1 MRNKII
7 LTLTVLFLITQ
18 VAVFAGGG
26 TRNGTG
32 GAAQLLIPVGA
43 RGIAMNGSNISSL
56 RGVESLFW
64 NPAGLSRTN
73 QSVEASFSYMSHIA
87 DIGINYA
94 AIGLQVG
101 GLGSLGF
108 SIKSLSMEDIPVTT
122 VENPDGTGQTYSPQL
137 MTLGLTYA
145 KNLSDRVSVGF
156 TANLISE
163 TLNLVSTTGI
173 AFNLG
178 VMYSGLAGVEGLNFA
193 MAMKN
198 LGPQMKY
205 GGSGLNMQAEAPS
218 LTRPMQYYKI
228 DPAPFDLPSSF
239 EIGLSYSPIIN
250 ASNTLNISSSFQ
262 NNNFSSDEYKVG
274 AEYCY
279 NEMLFLRGG
288 YSFAPEYE
296 MSTFLYK
303 FTLGFG
309 LKYTVQGVEI
319 KVDYAYRD
327 VQYFDSSHM
336 FGVTIGF

>member
-1 MRNKII
+1 MRNKINLI
-7 LTLTVLFLITQ
+7 LMALFLVSQ
-18 VAVFAGGG
+18 VPLFAGGG

-43 RGIAMNGSNISSL
+43 RGIGMNGSNISSL
-56 RGVESLFW
+56 RGVDALFW
-64 NPAGLSRTN
+64 NPAGLSRTS
-73 QSVEASFSYMSHIA
+73 QPVEASFSYMSHIA
-87 DIGINYA
+87 DIGVNYA

-101 GLGSLGF
+101 SIGSIAF

-137 MTLGLTYA
+137 MTMGLTYA
-145 KNLSDRVSVGF
+145 KNLSDRVSVGLS
-156 TANLISE
+156 ANLISE

-173 AFNLG
+173 AINLG
-178 VMYSGLAGVEGLNFA
+178 VMYSGLAGVEGLSFA

-205 GGSGLNMQAEAPS
+205 GGSGLNIQAEAPS
-218 LTRPMQYYKI
+218 LTRPLQYYKI

-239 EIGLSYSPIIN
+239 EIGLSYQPVIN
-250 ASNTLNISSSFQ
+250 ESNKLFISSSFQ
-262 NNNFSSDEYKVG
+262 NNNFSSDQYKLG

-279 NEMLFLRGG
+279 NDLLFIRGG

-296 MSTFLYK
+296 SSTFLYK
-303 FTLGFG
+303 YTVGFG
-309 LKYTVQGVEI
+309 LKYNIGGVDV

-327 VQYFDSSHM
+327 VKYFESSHM
-336 FGVTIGF
+336 FGVTFAF